1 MKRAVELHC
10 HNEVTE
16 TGIKASSEDLSG
28 YSSVLLL
35 FHFAGFSNVEAKDF
49 FFFITKKAL
58 QCWKPLKLHN
68 TLLHAAVH
76 THGRYCFLSIEVLL
90 ASHIT
95 I

>member
-49 FFFITKKAL
+49 FFSLLKKHCSAGNHSNCTTL
-58 QCWKPLKLHN
+58 YYMQLFTLMVDIVFCLLKFFWH
-68 TLLHAAVH
+68 
-76 THGRYCFLSIEVLL
+76 
-90 ASHIT
+90 HI
-95 I
+95 